1 VIVFTGGLGNTLWSI
16 PEQGGEARAALAPD
30 KSQQGA
36 GQVWPHFLPD
46 GNHFLYLSR
55 GSVLLGS
62 LGSAETV
69 RVAVVASNAMYSPP
83 GYLIYIR
90 GQNVVAHSFDL
101 SKGRLTGGPTTIA
114 EQVKAMP
121 LSAGAQFSVSRTG
134 VVAYRQSSNALQL
147 AWYGRDG
154 KRLSSIG
161 EPGNYLEIML
171 SPDGKRLAL
180 ERIASDTENSDIWI
194 LGLDSGIFSR
204 ITFDPA
210 LDDNPVWSPDGR
222 ELIFTSNRKGA
233 FDLYR
238 KVIGGG
244 PDQLIF
250 ASHNPKWAH
259 VWLKDGKS
267 IVFIDGKNFYRLPLE
282 GNREPTTLLESQFAN
297 DLPRVSPD
305 ERWVAYQSNES
316 GRWEI
321 DLAAFPAFADKR
333 QISVNGGC
341 QPIWRKDGKELFFL
355 TPDGKLMAADVKAPD
370 VGVPHELFQIP
381 STVVPVNVEYAVSGD
396 GKKFLLREPVDDNND
411 SIGVVLNW
419 AAGLKR

>member
-1 VIVFTGGLGNTLWSI
+1 
-16 PEQGGEARAALAPD
+16 
-30 KSQQGA
+30 
-36 GQVWPHFLPD
+36 
-46 GNHFLYLSR
+46 
-55 GSVLLGS
+55 
-62 LGSAETV
+62 
-69 RVAVVASNAMYSPP
+69 
-83 GYLIYIR
+83 
-90 GQNVVAHSFDL
+90 
-101 SKGRLTGGPTTIA
+101 
-114 EQVKAMP
+114 
-121 LSAGAQFSVSRTG
+121 
-134 VVAYRQSSNALQL
+134 
-147 AWYGRDG
+147 
-154 KRLSSIG
+154 LSSIG
-161 EPGNYLEIML
+161 EPGNYGEIML

-180 ERIASDTENSDIWI
+180 ERIVADGEPTNIWI
-194 LGLDSGIFSR
+194 LGLESGIFSR

-222 ELIFTSNRKGA
+222 ELIFGSTRKGA

-250 ASHNPKWAH
+250 ASNNQKWPH
-259 VWLKDGKS
+259 LWLKDGKS
-267 IVFIDGKNFYRLPLE
+267 ILFTDGKSFYQLPLE
-282 GNREPTTLLESQFAN
+282 GNRQPTTLLESQFAN

-321 DLAAFPAFADKR
+321 DLATFPAFADKR

-355 TPDGKLMAADVKAPD
+355 TPDGKLMAADVKLPD

-381 STVVPVNVEYAVSGD
+381 STVVPVNVEYAVSAD
-396 GKKFLLREPVDDNND
+396 GKKFLLREPVDESNE